1 MAASRSYRA
10 VLAVL
15 AQCRE
20 GFALERE
27 FPVGLHPCCAARRAR
42 RPRRTSAAVC
52 GCENSNWMSFATRG
66 GMQIAAPR
74 RVIAPSSAIRG
85 EVTLALERT
94 SSDFSSGMAVQS
106 SRAHN
111 TTIAFVRTAAQLP
124 PSSKRVCRPRK
135 ISLNFGP
142 LRVCALRTLDPNAAS
157 VEETRSQR
165 VAP

>member
-1 MAASRSYRA
+1 MRRQFTLYRA

-27 FPVGLHPCCAARRAR
+27 FPVGLHPGRAAARRAR

-135 ISLNFGP
+135 ISLSNKP
-142 LRVCALRTLDPNAAS
+142 LSSVRLGSAL
-157 VEETRSQR
+157 
-165 VAP
+165 